1 MQPNITPGRILA
13 ITAGVAFTTGGL
25 VILMGAALT
34 SPHQWT
40 QYHVLTILTVF
51 GTIAAGH
58 LATSAW
64 RIGHRLAAVGF
75 VVLFL
80 AGTSLVVYQSVGRQ
94 AETTDTHKLSIE
106 ARNQLIAD
114 KKADLADAKDRQ
126 RYAHKMA
133 DQEMTGE
140 RCGARCKGWRTNA
153 ADIGNTIA
161 SLEREIAELGPQK
174 PVEAKS
180 AKMAEVAALF
190 GFDRAKSQAALMLIE
205 PFLWTLF
212 FEIGSIVSLGF
223 AFRHSVPEVS
233 TVSAPR
239 NTVSASDYTTVPT
252 VSDRELEEL
261 RRILRSAPAPLTNDE
276 IAELMGVQKS
286 EASKRVKKGVEAGIV
301 TKHRVGREV
310 AISLH

>member
-1 MQPNITPGRILA
+1 MQPNITTGRILA

-64 RIGHRLAAVGF
+64 RIGHGLAAIGF

-80 AGTSLVVYQSVGRQ
+80 AGTALVVYQSVGRQ
-94 AETTDTHKLSIE
+94 AETTDTHKMSVE

-126 RYAHKMA
+126 RHAHKMA

-161 SLEREIAELGPQK
+161 SLEREITELGPQK

-180 AKMAEVAALF
+180 AKMAEVAAMF

-223 AFRHSVPEVS
+223 AFRHSVS
-233 TVSAPR
+233 TVSAPQD
-239 NTVSASDYTTVPT
+239 TVSASDYTTVPT

-261 RRILRSAPAPLTNDE
+261 RRLLRSAHAPLSNND
-276 IAELMGVQKS
+276 IKDALSISKS
-286 EASKRVKKGVEAGIV
+286 EASKRTQKAVDAGIASKV
-301 TKHRVGREV
+301 RVGRHV
-310 AISLH
+310 AISLLH